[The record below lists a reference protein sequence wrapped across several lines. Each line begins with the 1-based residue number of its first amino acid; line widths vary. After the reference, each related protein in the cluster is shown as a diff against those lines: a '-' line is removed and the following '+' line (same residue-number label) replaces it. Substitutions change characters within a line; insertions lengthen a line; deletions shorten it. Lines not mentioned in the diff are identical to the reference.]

1 MQEIPDVVPDR
12 CRGVDATSMH
22 EARHVDSRPFSRQVV
37 AGRVRLHEESIAAVV
52 IDSEI
57 HGRKAT
63 GVSCRFANP

>member
-1 MQEIPDVVPDR
+1 MQRIPDVVPDR

-22 EARHVDSRPFSRQVV
+22 EARHVDSRQVG
-37 AGRVRLHEESIAAVV
+37 AGRVRLHEEPIAAVV

-57 HGRKAT
+57 RGREAMAT